1 MSKGIDSVFLH
12 YGVRYDD
19 MALIE
24 QACRDND
31 IQPDWLKDQVLK
43 PFHEQH
49 DEMSD
54 EKEIKKVINRALKNL
69 AK

>member
-12 YGVRYDD
+12 YGVRRDD

-31 IQPDWLKDQVLK
+31 IQPEWLK
-43 PFHEQH
+43 E
-49 DEMSD
+49 
-54 EKEIKKVINRALKNL
+54 
-69 AK
+69 